1 MPATTTTVTAAENR
15 QSILI
20 VVASVF
26 LLSVSDALIK
36 ATSAETS
43 MWQLY
48 VIRSLL
54 AIGMFAALLMYRRDT
69 TQQWLLSPLWVGTRS
84 LLLAL
89 MWVAFYSAL
98 PFISL
103 TIAALAIYTTPLFIA
118 VFSAITLNE
127 HVTPRKWLAILVGFV
142 GVVVTL
148 GPSQGDF
155 NLWTLLPILAA
166 IFYALAAVV
175 TKGKC
180 ANEAPMHLALA
191 LNIVLLLM
199 GVVGSIVVAQTG
211 PHLPGNE
218 GLRFLIGGW
227 SPMTISDWGVM
238 VLLAVLMVLVS
249 TGIARAYQIG
259 ETSVIGAFDYTY
271 LIFAIAWGPLLFNE
285 VLNGRTAAGL
295 ALILIS
301 GFILLKKP
309 TAAR

>member
-1 MPATTTTVTAAENR
+1 MPATTVVPAENR

-20 VVASVF
+20 IVGSVF

-36 ATSAETS
+36 ATSTETS

-54 AIGMFAALLMYRRDT
+54 AISMLIAVLVYRRGRT
-69 TQQWLLSPLWVGTRS
+69 HWWPISPVWVSARS

-89 MWVAFYSAL
+89 MWIAFYSSL

-118 VFSAITLNE
+118 LFSAVTLKE
-127 HVTPRKWLAILVGFV
+127 HVTPRKWLAILIGFF
-142 GVVVTL
+142 GVLITL
-148 GPSQGDF
+148 GPSQDDF
-155 NLWTLLPILAA
+155 NLWTLLPVLAA

-180 ANEAPMHLALA
+180 ANEVPMHLALA
-191 LNIVLLLM
+191 LNITLLLI
-199 GVVGSIVVAQTG
+199 GLLGSFVVATTG
-211 PHLPGNE
+211 PHLPDNE

-227 SPMTISDWGVM
+227 SKMTISDWGVM
-238 VLLAVLMVLVS
+238 VLLALLMVLVS
-249 TGIARAYQIG
+249 TGIARAYQTG

-271 LIFAIAWGPLLFNE
+271 LIFAIAWGALLFNE
-285 VLNGRTAAGL
+285 VLTSRTTAGL
-295 ALILIS
+295 VLILFS
-301 GFILLKKP
+301 GLILLKKP
-309 TAAR
+309 ITNR

>member
-1 MPATTTTVTAAENR
+1 MSATTTVTAAENR

-20 VVASVF
+20 VVGSVF

-36 ATSAETS
+36 ATSTETS

-54 AIGMFAALLMYRRDT
+54 AIGMLAALLVYRRDT
-69 TQQWLLSPLWVGTRS
+69 TQQWPLSPLWVGTRS

-89 MWVAFYSAL
+89 MWIAFYSAL

-118 VFSAITLNE
+118 LFSAITLKE

-148 GPSQGDF
+148 RPSQGDF
-155 NLWTLLPILAA
+155 NLWTLLPVLAA

-180 ANEAPMHLALA
+180 AKEVPMHLALA

-199 GVVGSIVVAQTG
+199 GMVGSVVVAQTG

-218 GLRFLIGGW
+218 GLRFLVGGW
-227 SPMTISDWGVM
+227 SPMAISDWGVM

-259 ETSVIGAFDYTY
+259 ETSIIGAFDYTY
-271 LIFAIAWGPLLFNE
+271 LIFAIAWGALLFNE

-309 TAAR
+309 TATR